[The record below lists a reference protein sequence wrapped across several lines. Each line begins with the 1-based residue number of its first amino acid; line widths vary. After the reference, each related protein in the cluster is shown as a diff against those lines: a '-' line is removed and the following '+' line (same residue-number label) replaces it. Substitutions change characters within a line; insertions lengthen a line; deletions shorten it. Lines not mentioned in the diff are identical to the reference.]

1 MNNIMIMDRARY
13 NSLMSNNRHLSAMMM
28 LDLFLIKEEDGMYT
42 VMKSRYSDFGPNKQV
57 DRITVMEF
65 LCLNQ

>member
-42 VMKSRYSDFGPNKQV
+42 VMKSRNFDHHNKRQL
-57 DRITVMEF
+57 DRIEVMEYLF
-65 LCLNQ
+65 LNQ